1 MQTTESRHGIK
12 VTSAWVIIPW
22 VQNLYILWVSKKLNE
37 WPTFIFWTKKQKKS
51 LRAKCTY
58 CPNHIHIKYSRPQ
71 MEVARWQ
78 KRILR
83 GKVTRERCRRE
94 RPLCLHGGCKG
105 LGTGTPNVDHTAC
118 HKELLTE
125 LTSPSSN
132 RSTGGCNFLYISH
145 GGQAWKLKC
154 SSLPGH

>member
-1 MQTTESRHGIK
+1 MSYNSLGTKPIYSLGFKKIK
-12 VTSAWVIIPW
+12 WMAYFY
-22 VQNLYILWVSKKLNE
+22 LLDKK
-37 WPTFIFWTKKQKKS
+37 TKKKKS

-132 RSTGGCNFLYISH
+132 CSTGGCNFLYISH